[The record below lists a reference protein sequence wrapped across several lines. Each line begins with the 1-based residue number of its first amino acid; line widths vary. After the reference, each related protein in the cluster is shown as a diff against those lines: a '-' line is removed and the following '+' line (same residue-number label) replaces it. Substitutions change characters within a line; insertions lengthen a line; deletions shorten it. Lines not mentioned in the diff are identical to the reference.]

1 MAITI
6 EIPSALRPHA
16 RGSAVVTLDTHDT
29 AYDSVGAALGA
40 LESRYPGVLDRV
52 VTEQGDLRPNVNVFV
67 DGENSRFASGLATPI
82 RDSATIT
89 ILAAISGG

>member
-6 EIPSALRPHA
+6 EIPSALRLHSH
-16 RGSAVVTLDTHDT
+16 GSAVVTIDTNERS
-29 AYDSVGAALGA
+29 YESVGAALGA

-52 VTEQGDLRPNVNVFV
+52 MTEEGDLRPHVNVFV
-67 DGENSRFASGLATPI
+67 DGENSRFADGLSTPI

>member
-6 EIPSALRPHA
+6 EIPSALRLHS
-16 RGSAVVTLDTHDT
+16 RGSAVVTIDTHEQSCE
-29 AYDSVGAALGA
+29 SVGAALGA

-52 VTEQGDLRPNVNVFV
+52 VTEEGDLRPHVNVFV
-67 DGENSRFASGLATPI
+67 DGENSRYAGGLSTPI
-82 RDSATIT
+82 QDPATIT